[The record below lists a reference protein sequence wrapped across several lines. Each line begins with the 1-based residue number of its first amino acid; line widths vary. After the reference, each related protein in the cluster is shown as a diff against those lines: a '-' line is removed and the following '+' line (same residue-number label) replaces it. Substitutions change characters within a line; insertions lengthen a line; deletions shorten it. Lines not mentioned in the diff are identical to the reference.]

1 MNANAAHG
9 DGPLGHNL
17 PPSGTDPLADRL
29 AESHAELRARTEE
42 LLAAMERVPAAL
54 DEESH
59 DKAATFC
66 KQLKLHAKAIDAARV
81 DEKEPYLTSGRT
93 IDNWFGRMKES
104 VDRAAKSVEA
114 KITSLLRAKAD
125 AERKAREEEAR
136 RAREEAERRAAEMK
150 ADEDLTA
157 AVAAETTAQQAEK
170 AAAAPVADLARTRT
184 AYGTT
189 STLRTELAFEV
200 TGKAAAVR
208 ALADLIDDEAV
219 AKAMRAWLRLNRA
232 AAENIIDGKA
242 DPLPGIRLFR
252 NEIARVA

>member
-1 MNANAAHG
+1 MDILSNNPPEG
-9 DGPLGHNL
+9 DALTLRLDEMHASL
-17 PPSGTDPLADRL
+17 RERAD
-29 AESHAELRARTEE
+29 E
-42 LLAAMERVPAAL
+42 LLAAVERVPTTL
-54 DEESH
+54 DETTH
-59 DKAATFC
+59 DRAAAFA
-66 KQLKLHAKAIDAARV
+66 KQIKLHVRKIDDSRV
-81 DEKEPYLTSGRT
+81 AEKEPYLEGGRK
-93 IDNWFGRMKES
+93 IDAWF
-104 VDRAAKSVEA
+104 KSLSDPLGTVCKQVEA
-114 KITSLLRAKAD
+114 RITAFLRAKAD

-200 TGKAAAVR
+200 ADKAAAVR

-219 AKAMRAWLRLNRA
+219 AKAVRAWLRLNRV

>member
-1 MNANAAHG
+1 MAALSNNPPEG
-9 DGPLGHNL
+9 DALTLRLDEMHASL
-17 PPSGTDPLADRL
+17 RERAD
-29 AESHAELRARTEE
+29 E
-42 LLAAMERVPAAL
+42 LLAAVERVPATL
-54 DEESH
+54 DETTH
-59 DKAATFC
+59 DRAAAFV
-66 KQLKLHAKAIDAARV
+66 KQMKLHARKV
-81 DEKEPYLTSGRT
+81 DESRTAEKEPYLDGGRKV
-93 IDNWFGRMKES
+93 DAWFKRVSDPLGEACRK
-104 VDRAAKSVEA
+104 VEA
-114 KITSLLRAKAD
+114 RITAFLRAKAD

-219 AKAMRAWLRLNRA
+219 AKAMRAWLRLNRV

-242 DPLPGIRLFR
+242 DPLPGVRLFR
-252 NEIARVA
+252 NQIARVA

>member
-1 MNANAAHG
+1 MSALSNNPPEG
-9 DGPLGHNL
+9 DALTLRLDEMHASL
-17 PPSGTDPLADRL
+17 RERAD
-29 AESHAELRARTEE
+29 E
-42 LLAAMERVPAAL
+42 LLAAVERVPATL
-54 DEESH
+54 DETTH
-59 DKAATFC
+59 DRAAAFV
-66 KQLKLHAKAIDAARV
+66 KQMKLHAKKIDESRV
-81 DEKEPYLTSGRT
+81 AEKQPYLDGGRT
-93 IDNWFGRMKES
+93 VDGWFGRLSLAMDK
-104 VDRAAKSVEA
+104 ACKQVEA
-114 KITSLLRAKAD
+114 RITAFLRAKAD